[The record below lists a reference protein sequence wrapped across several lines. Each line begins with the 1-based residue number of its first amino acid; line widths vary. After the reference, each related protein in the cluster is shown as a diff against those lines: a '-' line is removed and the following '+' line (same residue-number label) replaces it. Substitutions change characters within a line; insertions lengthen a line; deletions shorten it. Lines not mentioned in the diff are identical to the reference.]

1 MKLTFGCSLLRSAQA
16 VHGFAVRG
24 DDETAEE
31 KELKVKGMKDA
42 FEFLGKY
49 L

>member
-1 MKLTFGCSLLRSAQA
+1 MRWSLIQA

-24 DDETAEE
+24 DDETPEE

-42 FEFLGKY
+42 LAFLSKH